1 MIQRMRRRLRW
12 VAITFAGLLVVAVTL
27 FCASA
32 PLLTVADCPA
42 KADCIVVLGGGNWSR
57 IPHAVALY
65 ERGVAPVILVTGHGD
80 TADSVRMLLKAG
92 VPESAILQEGESR
105 STRENALL
113 SVPILRE
120 HGFSNVVVT
129 TSWYHSRRGLAC
141 FRKAAPDLKFHSC
154 PEGQGSLR
162 RMWENGY
169 ERSRVFLEWGKIF
182 FYWGAYWI
190 PPW

>member
-1 MIQRMRRRLRW
+1 MLQRMRRRLRW
-12 VAITFAGLLVVAVTL
+12 LAITFAVLLGVAVTL

-32 PLLTVADCPA
+32 SLLTVSNCPD

-57 IPHAVALY
+57 IPHAVELY
-65 ERGVAPVILVTGHGD
+65 QRGVAPVILVTGHGD

-105 STRENALL
+105 STRENATL

-141 FRKAAPDLKFHSC
+141 FHKAAPDLSFHSC

-162 RMWENGY
+162 RLWENGY
-169 ERSRVFLEWGKIF
+169 ERSRVFLEWGKILY
-182 FYWGAYWI
+182 YWGVYWI